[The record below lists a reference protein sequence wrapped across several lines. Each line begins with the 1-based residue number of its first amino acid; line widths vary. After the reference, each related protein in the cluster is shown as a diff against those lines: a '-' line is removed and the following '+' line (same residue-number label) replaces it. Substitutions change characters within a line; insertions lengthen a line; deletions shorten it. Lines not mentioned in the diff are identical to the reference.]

1 MFSINEIVYVNSLK
15 RKAKVIGVEF
25 NNQHVEYIIEDKQEN
40 EHRVDYSDMIYVAHG
55 YGF

>member
-40 EHRVDYSDMIYVAHG
+40 EHRVDYSDMTYVAHG